1 MEDEGKKYWLS
12 IAAFVLVFIAVVVTL
27 STFMQQT
34 SNRIVAQANQYVS
47 DATAQSC
54 VLVST
59 LMENTQ
65 RDIETIAALASESAD
80 VTDIVTSEEWLIS
93 VEETSPFDTI
103 DFVDVDGMQHSP
115 QHEPVNVSDRSYFKR
130 AMAGESGIEAV
141 FNTRMTH
148 ENLVYF
154 FAPVREGADG
164 PVVGLL
170 LAHYSENRLADLLSG
185 DFFGYASQVMLCL
198 PTGEVV
204 AATDSSYVAGT
215 LSKRRRPTPLPPPA
229 PAIWSALLP
238 ITRRS
243 RTATRLSAA
252 RARCASAR
260 CRVSAG

>member
-47 DATAQSC
+47 DAAAQSC

-115 QHEPVNVSDRSYFKR
+115 QRDPVNVSDRSYFKR
-130 AMAGESGIEAV
+130 AMAGESGIEPCL
-141 FNTRMTH
+141 TPMTH

-154 FAPVREGADG
+154 F
-164 PVVGLL
+164 
-170 LAHYSENRLADLLSG
+170 
-185 DFFGYASQVMLCL
+185 
-198 PTGEVV
+198 TGSRGRGRSRSW
-204 AATDSSYVAGT
+204 ACF
-215 LSKRRRPTPLPPPA
+215 
-229 PAIWSALLP
+229 WP
-238 ITRRS
+238 ITAKPARRS
-243 RTATRLSAA
+243 SVGRLLRFTRP
-252 RARCASAR
+252 R
-260 CRVSAG
+260 

>member
-34 SNRIVAQANQYVS
+34 SNRIVVQANQYVS

-170 LAHYSENRLADLLSG
+170 LAPLQRESARRSSVGRFLRLRVPGDAVLAYRGGGGRHGFLLCWQEPYPRG
-185 DFFGYASQVMLCL
+185 AGRPLCHL
-198 PTGEVV
+198 
-204 AATDSSYVAGT
+204 
-215 LSKRRRPTPLPPPA
+215 RRP
-229 PAIWSALLP
+229 
-238 ITRRS
+238 RS
-243 RTATRLSAA
+243 GA
-252 RARCASAR
+252 RFCQSRDGH
-260 CRVSAG
+260 VQLQG

>member
-115 QHEPVNVSDRSYFKR
+115 QAR
-130 AMAGESGIEAV
+130 AGE
-141 FNTRMTH
+141 R
-148 ENLVYF
+148 
-154 FAPVREGADG
+154 
-164 PVVGLL
+164 VGSLL
-170 LAHYSENRLADLLSG
+170 L
-185 DFFGYASQVMLCL
+185 Q
-198 PTGEVV
+198 
-204 AATDSSYVAGT
+204 AGHGG
-215 LSKRRRPTPLPPPA
+215 R
-229 PAIWSALLP
+229 IWHRGRIQHP
-238 ITRRS
+238 HDP
-243 RTATRLSAA
+243 
-252 RARCASAR
+252 
-260 CRVSAG
+260 

>member
-65 RDIETIAALASESAD
+65 KDIETIAALASESAD

-103 DFVDVDGMQHSP
+103 DFVDVVGMQHSP
-115 QHEPVNVSDRSYFKR
+115 PAR
-130 AMAGESGIEAV
+130 AGERVGFALTSSGPWRA
-141 FNTRMTH
+141 
-148 ENLVYF
+148 NL
-154 FAPVREGADG
+154 ASRP
-164 PVVGLL
+164 
-170 LAHYSENRLADLLSG
+170 YS
-185 DFFGYASQVMLCL
+185 
-198 PTGEVV
+198 
-204 AATDSSYVAGT
+204 
-215 LSKRRRPTPLPPPA
+215 TPA
-229 PAIWSALLP
+229 
-238 ITRRS
+238 
-243 RTATRLSAA
+243 
-252 RARCASAR
+252 
-260 CRVSAG
+260 

>member
-1 MEDEGKKYWLS
+1 M
-12 IAAFVLVFIAVVVTL
+12 FIAVVVTL

-65 RDIETIAALASESAD
+65 KDIETIAALASESAD

-141 FNTRMTH
+141 FNT
-148 ENLVYF
+148 
-154 FAPVREGADG
+154 
-164 PVVGLL
+164 
-170 LAHYSENRLADLLSG
+170 
-185 DFFGYASQVMLCL
+185 
-198 PTGEVV
+198 
-204 AATDSSYVAGT
+204 
-215 LSKRRRPTPLPPPA
+215 PA
-229 PAIWSALLP
+229 
-238 ITRRS
+238 
-243 RTATRLSAA
+243 
-252 RARCASAR
+252 
-260 CRVSAG
+260 